1 MKLKEIKAKMPINK
15 LWMQKSRVS
24 QEYDNGVLEFLDI
37 AFINAP
43 GSDKLPCPCVRCNK
57 CLMQNRH
64 VMHNHL
70 QNHGIVRNYVRWVM
84 HGEYE
89 FNESTY
95 DDEFE
100 DSPHDDMHGLL
111 HDAFQMPK
119 TSNVLEENEI
129 SLIETGLEEPN
140 DEATKFY
147 SFLKDAEKELYPGC
161 TKFTKLA
168 FVIRL
173 IHIKCLNGWSNKSF
187 TMLLELL
194 KEVLPEC
201 DNFPGN
207 FYEAK
212 KNTP

>member
-1 MKLKEIKAKMPINK
+1 MH
-15 LWMQKSRVS
+15 
-24 QEYDNGVLEFLDI
+24 
-37 AFINAP
+37 
-43 GSDKLPCPCVRCNK
+43 
-57 CLMQNRH
+57 NRH
-64 VMHNHL
+64 VVHNHF
-70 QNHGIVRNYVRWVM
+70 QNHGIVRNYARWVM

-100 DSPHDDMHGLL
+100 DSPHDGMHGLL

-129 SLIETGLEEPN
+129 SLIETSLEKPN

-161 TKFTKLA
+161 TILTKLA

-173 IHIKCLNGWSNKSF
+173 IHIKYLNGWSNKSF

-194 KEVLPEC
+194 KEVLSEC
-201 DNFPGN
+201 DNFSGN

-212 KNTP
+212 KYSVILGLIIER

>member
-1 MKLKEIKAKMPINK
+1 MH
-15 LWMQKSRVS
+15 SH
-24 QEYDNGVLEFLDI
+24 
-37 AFINAP
+37 
-43 GSDKLPCPCVRCNK
+43 LP
-57 CLMQNRH
+57 
-64 VMHNHL
+64 NHE
-70 QNHGIVRNYVRWVM
+70 IVRNYIHWVM

-111 HDAFQMPK
+111 HDAFQMQE

-140 DEATKFY
+140 DEVTKFY
-147 SFLKDAEKELYPGC
+147 SFLKDVKKELYPDC
-161 TKFTKLA
+161 TKFKKLA

-173 IHIKCLNGWSNKSF
+173 IHIKCLNGWSNKLF

-194 KEVLPEC
+194 KEVLHEG
-201 DNFPGN
+201 DNFPRN

-212 KNTP
+212 KYFVILGLVIER

>member
-1 MKLKEIKAKMPINK
+1 
-15 LWMQKSRVS
+15 
-24 QEYDNGVLEFLDI
+24 
-37 AFINAP
+37 
-43 GSDKLPCPCVRCNK
+43 
-57 CLMQNRH
+57 MQNRH

-100 DSPHDDMHGLL
+100 DSPPNDMHGLL

-129 SLIETGLEEPN
+129 SLIETSLEEPN
-140 DEATKFY
+140 DEAMKFY
-147 SFLKDAEKELYPGC
+147 NFLKDAEKELYPGC

-194 KEVLPEC
+194 KEVLSEC

-212 KNTP
+212 KNIP

>member
-1 MKLKEIKAKMPINK
+1 MMMSLKI
-15 LWMQKSRVS
+15 
-24 QEYDNGVLEFLDI
+24 
-37 AFINAP
+37 
-43 GSDKLPCPCVRCNK
+43 
-57 CLMQNRH
+57 
-64 VMHNHL
+64 HL
-70 QNHGIVRNYVRWVM
+70 LTTCI
-84 HGEYE
+84 
-89 FNESTY
+89 
-95 DDEFE
+95 
-100 DSPHDDMHGLL
+100 GLL

-140 DEATKFY
+140 DVATKFY
-147 SFLKDAEKELYPGC
+147 SFLKDAEKELYSGC

-207 FYEAK
+207 FYEGK
-212 KNTP
+212 KYSVILGLIIER